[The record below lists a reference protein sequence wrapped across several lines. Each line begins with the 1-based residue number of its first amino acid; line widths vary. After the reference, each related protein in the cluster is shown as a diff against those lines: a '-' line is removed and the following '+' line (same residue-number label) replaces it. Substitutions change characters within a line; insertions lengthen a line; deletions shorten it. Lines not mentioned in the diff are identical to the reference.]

1 MKITALTENTAAC
14 GLPVEHGLSLFIE
27 QDGRALLFDMG
38 QTDLFAQNAARL
50 GVDLA
55 AVDIAVL
62 SHGHYDHG
70 GGLRRF
76 LELNQKAPVY
86 LSRHAFEPHFNGER
100 YIGLDVSLR
109 DSDRLIFTDGVTKI
123 ADGITLYSCSDRE
136 KVLDSGSFGLN
147 MEQDGALVPDDF
159 RHEHYLLLEENG
171 KRVLISGCSH
181 RGIINIMEW
190 FKPDVLI
197 GGFHFNKL
205 PLDGALR
212 SYAETLASYDTDYYT
227 CHCTGVEQFEYM
239 KRFMPRLNYLST
251 GGRVEVAV

>member
-1 MKITALTENTAAC
+1 
-14 GLPVEHGLSLFIE
+14 
-27 QDGRALLFDMG
+27 
-38 QTDLFAQNAARL
+38 
-50 GVDLA
+50 
-55 AVDIAVL
+55 
-62 SHGHYDHG
+62 
-70 GGLRRF
+70 
-76 LELNQKAPVY
+76 
-86 LSRHAFEPHFNGER
+86 
-100 YIGLDVSLR
+100 
-109 DSDRLIFTDGVTKI
+109 
-123 ADGITLYSCSDRE
+123 
-136 KVLDSGSFGLN
+136 

-251 GGRVEVAV
+251 GGRVEAAV